1 MFEQKIDE
9 KYLASGELFASLSN
23 SVLELCEKENQM
35 KLKKLEIIGYKNKN
49 LRLKVYS
56 MN

>member
-35 KLKKLEIIGYKNKN
+35 KLKNWKSLAIKIKTYG
-49 LRLKVYS
+49 
-56 MN
+56 